1 MEKDK
6 VLGVITV
13 PVTVENVAE
22 DKKPEL
28 PDDIWQQMRETLL
41 ESTNV
46 DRFIRNIGR
55 QEDNSL
61 DYISI
66 SIKDGGMLKRNQT
79 AVQQCIEHV
88 FDCNPIAAKML
99 TNTMIQCGKDGRI
112 YDDDLPDLFSDYE
125 KWKRLDN
132 MLLDLF
138 QKHIIDVIR
147 F

>member
-28 PDDIWQQMRETLL
+28 PDEVWDKLKEIIKSESAQNDLL
-41 ESTNV
+41 
-46 DRFIRNIGR
+46 G
-55 QEDNSL
+55 
-61 DYISI
+61 YISI
-66 SIKDGGMLKRNQT
+66 KGGEMLKRKAT
-79 AVQQCIEHV
+79 AVQQCIEYIWG
-88 FDCNPIAAKML
+88 CNPIAAKML
-99 TNTMIQCGKDGRI
+99 TNSIIQCGKDGRI
-112 YDDDLPDLFSDYE
+112 YDSDLPEWFRDDE

-132 MLLDLF
+132 MFLDLF

-147 F
+147 FQLW

>member
-1 MEKDK
+1 MEKKDK

-28 PDDIWQQMRETLL
+28 PDDIWQQMRETLS

-46 DRFIRNIGR
+46 GRFIRNIGK
-55 QEDNSL
+55 QEDNL
-61 DYISI
+61 LGYI
-66 SIKDGGMLKRNQT
+66 SIKDGGMLKRNAT
-79 AVQQCIEHV
+79 AVQQCIEYIW
-88 FDCNPIAAKML
+88 DCNPIAAKVL
-99 TNTMIQCGKDGRI
+99 TNTIIQCGKDGRI
-112 YDDDLPDLFSDYE
+112 YDDDLPELFSDDK

-138 QKHIIDVIR
+138 QKHIIEVIR

>member
-22 DKKPEL
+22 NKKPEL
-28 PDDIWQQMRETLL
+28 PDEVWDELKEIIKSELTQKDNLL
-41 ESTNV
+41 
-46 DRFIRNIGR
+46 G
-55 QEDNSL
+55 
-61 DYISI
+61 YI
-66 SIKDGGMLKRNQT
+66 SIKDGGILKRKAT
-79 AVQQCIEHV
+79 AVQQCIEHI
-88 FDCNPIAAKML
+88 FDCNPVAAKML
-99 TNTMIQCGKDGRI
+99 TNSIIQCGKDGRI
-112 YDDDLPDLFSDYE
+112 YDNDLPEWFRDDK

-132 MLLDLF
+132 MFLDLF

>member
-22 DKKPEL
+22 DKKPEIPNEVWDEL
-28 PDDIWQQMRETLL
+28 KEIIKS
-41 ESTNV
+41 ESTQNDLLGFV
-46 DRFIRNIGR
+46 
-55 QEDNSL
+55 
-61 DYISI
+61 
-66 SIKDGGMLKRNQT
+66 SIKDGGMLKRNAT

-88 FDCNPIAAKML
+88 FDCNPIAAKIL
-99 TNTMIQCGKDGRI
+99 TNTIIKCGKSGCI
-112 YDDDLPDLFSDYE
+112 YDNDLPELFRDDK

-132 MLLDLF
+132 MLLQLF

>member
-28 PDDIWQQMRETLL
+28 PDEVWDKLKEIIKS
-41 ESTNV
+41 EST
-46 DRFIRNIGR
+46 
-55 QEDNSL
+55 QDNL
-61 DYISI
+61 LGFI
-66 SIKDGGMLKRNQT
+66 SIKGGEMLKRNAT
-79 AVQQCIEHV
+79 AVQQCIEHI

-99 TNTMIQCGKDGRI
+99 TNSIIQCGKDGRI
-112 YDDDLPDLFSDYE
+112 YDNDLPELFRDDK

-132 MLLDLF
+132 MLLQLF